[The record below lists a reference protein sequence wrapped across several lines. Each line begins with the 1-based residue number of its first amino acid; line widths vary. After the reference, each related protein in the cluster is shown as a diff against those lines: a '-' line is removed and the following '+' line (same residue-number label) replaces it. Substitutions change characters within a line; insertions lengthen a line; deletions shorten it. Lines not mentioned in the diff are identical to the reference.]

1 MEDKH
6 QTMHDLPAEDRPY
19 EKLLAKGAGAL
30 TDAELLAVIIRSG
43 SRKESALAL
52 SQRLIQHHGPLR
64 DHVSTTQ
71 RSQTAGKTAA
81 AGRQSAK
88 GSTSAD
94 LDVTHVNRIAEPAD
108 QSENQPGE
116 GLDFLRECSLEELM
130 AFPGIGQVKA
140 VQLHAAVELG
150 SRLSRSLRI
159 RHRLQIRSPLD
170 AIALLEPDMVE
181 LPREELRLILLDI
194 RNRIIRISRISEG
207 GLSAAIIAPRD
218 LFREAVRANAAAMI
232 LAHNHPSGEASP
244 SNDDLATTRKLI
256 DMGEM
261 MGIKVVDHL
270 ILAKSGSISMK
281 QNGLV

>member
-19 EKLLAKGAGAL
+19 EKLLAKGASSL
-30 TDAELLAVIIRSG
+30 TDAELLAIFIRSG
-43 SRKESALAL
+43 SRKESALTL
-52 SQRLIQHHGPLR
+52 SQRLIQHHRPLPQHKPAAKR
-64 DHVSTTQ
+64 SLVSGRIADHDADQDDQAQ
-71 RSQTAGKTAA
+71 RSDDSLA
-81 AGRQSAK
+81 
-88 GSTSAD
+88 
-94 LDVTHVNRIAEPAD
+94 
-108 QSENQPGE
+108 
-116 GLDFLRECSLEELM
+116 FLRECSLEELM

-159 RHRLQIRSPLD
+159 RHRLQIQSPDD
-170 AIALLEPDMVE
+170 AIALLEPDMVQ
-181 LPREELRLILLDI
+181 LPREELRLVLLDV
-194 RNRIIRISRISEG
+194 RNRVIRISRISEG

-232 LAHNHPSGEASP
+232 LAHNHPSGESSP

-256 DMGEM
+256 EMGEM